1 MAGRFIKLYD
11 KILDWEW
18 YHDINTFRLFIHLL
32 LKANYKDS
40 EFKGQTIHRGQLVTS
55 LPSLAADTALS
66 TRQVRVSLEH
76 LQMTGEVTNK
86 SYTKYR
92 VITIV
97 RYDDY
102 QASDRQN
109 GRQMT
114 DKTAD
119 KWQTNDR
126 QNDSAYRNIEIKNNR
141 NIEKEEH
148 PTGVRRNAQRFSPP
162 TPDEVQVFCEEN
174 GLSVDAERF
183 CDYYASKGW
192 KVGSSPMKDWKAAC
206 RNWAKRDAG
215 TAPAQKPVRKQSA
228 DNFEQ
233 RDYSAVPDDDM
244 SSLAAEMAEFMRTG
258 EVRI

>member
-11 KILDWEW
+11 KILNWEW

-55 LPSLAADTALS
+55 LPSLAADTSL
-66 TRQVRVSLEH
+66 TIRQVRDSLDK
-76 LQMTGEVTNK
+76 LKMTGEVTNK
-86 SYTKYR
+86 SFTKYR

-109 GRQMT
+109 GRQT
-114 DKTAD
+114 ADNTAD
-119 KWQTNDR
+119 KRQTNDR
-126 QNDSAYRNIEIKNNR
+126 QNGSAYRNIEK
-141 NIEKEEH
+141 IEEIDKEEH
-148 PTGVRRNAQRFSPP
+148 PTGVRRNAQRFIPP
-162 TPDEVQVFCEEN
+162 TQDEVRLFCQEN

-192 KVGSSPMKDWKAAC
+192 KVGSSPMKDWRAAC

-215 TAPAQKPVRKQSA
+215 TAPAAKPRKQSA
-228 DNFEQ
+228 DNFDQ
-233 RDYSAVPDDDM
+233 RDYSSVPEDDM
-244 SSLAAEMAEFMRTG
+244 AGLAAEMAAFLRGEERT
-258 EVRI
+258 